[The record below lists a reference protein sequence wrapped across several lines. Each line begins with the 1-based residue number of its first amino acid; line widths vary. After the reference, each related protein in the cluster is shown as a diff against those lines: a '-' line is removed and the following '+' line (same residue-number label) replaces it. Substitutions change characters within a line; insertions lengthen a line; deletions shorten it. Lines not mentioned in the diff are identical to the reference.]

1 MENKRKKKRK
11 KLIRKWVRLLLAIA
25 SSVLLLTQPVFNF
38 PDEKGIENT
47 RTYVM
52 TTHRFEVHH
61 IEYATGI
68 DKLAGSMSVQ
78 GFFYGAL
85 AILLGC
91 VICTISYSYH
101 MVRILTCSITAFLAG
116 AYYLIMV
123 YYAIRLSD
131 EFYMIL
137 YPNLFALL
145 PVVILIIM
153 LSIRKETVNKLVSA
167 ERKKDEGLQ

>member
-1 MENKRKKKRK
+1 
-11 KLIRKWVRLLLAIA
+11 
-25 SSVLLLTQPVFNF
+25 
-38 PDEKGIENT
+38 
-47 RTYVM
+47 
-52 TTHRFEVHH
+52 
-61 IEYATGI
+61 
-68 DKLAGSMSVQ
+68 
-78 GFFYGAL
+78 
-85 AILLGC
+85 
-91 VICTISYSYH
+91 

-116 AYYLIMV
+116 FYYVIMV

-167 ERKKDEGLQ
+167 ERKADEGL